1 MIFRRIYQ
9 FGILGAFLSLPLIF
23 IKLPVNF
30 SISDF
35 FLCISMLIVGVNWI
49 YEKDIAPLSQN
60 IFRVPIIFLLIGFS
74 LSVINT
80 FNLSESYTSMIQF
93 LFIFILA
100 YSVLLYTSNQKTLII
115 LFTVPI
121 IFIVIFLTV
130 FSKYG
135 VDLSQGMALLES
147 GWGGRYTFGANEPNI
162 AARLILQITPVLL
175 IWILYSRN
183 LITGLFASIIFLLS
197 SYIVVITA
205 SRSAILIFALGL
217 FCFVVFSKKLNYGAF
232 RRVMYGGI
240 IAISSLLFVVISKT
254 DFSDFSRPL
263 QRYSTIF
270 DIQRSPSSMQR
281 YNVIQL
287 AFDKINQSP
296 LVGVGLENSSG
307 YTGTVTHNPL
317 ILMWL
322 ENGIFGLI
330 GFSMIYI
337 IMLMYVYKSYQ
348 FSFFQDPYLM
358 ALSIIT
364 VMMVFGDM
372 FMANSYKRYLWLPP
386 LLMIVQFTQYRDGK
400 VID

>member
-1 MIFRRIYQ
+1 MIFRHVYQ
-9 FGILGAFLSLPLIF
+9 FGIWGAFLSLPLIF
-23 IKLPVNF
+23 IKLPINF

-35 FLCISMLIVGVNWI
+35 FLLVSMFIVGLNWV
-49 YEKDIAPLSQN
+49 YTKNFTSLKQN
-60 IFRVPIIFLLIGFS
+60 IFRVPLIFLLIGFS
-74 LSVINT
+74 LSIVNT
-80 FNLSESYTSMIQF
+80 FSPFESFTSMIQL

-100 YSVLLYTSNQKTLII
+100 YSVLLYNSDHKILII
-115 LFTVPI
+115 LFTIPTML
-121 IFIVIFLTV
+121 IVIFLTV
-130 FSKYG
+130 FSVFG
-135 VDLSQGMALLES
+135 IDLSQGMALLES

-175 IWILYSRN
+175 IWIFYSRN
-183 LITGLFASIIFLLS
+183 WMTGICASIMLILS
-197 SYIVVITA
+197 AYIVVVTA

-217 FCFVVFSKKLNYGAF
+217 ICFVIFSKKLNDKSF
-232 RRVMYGGI
+232 KTMIYGGLVI
-240 IAISSLLFVVISKT
+240 ISSLILVVLSKS

-322 ENGIFGLI
+322 ENGLFGLI
-330 GFSMIYI
+330 GFLMIYI
-337 IMLMYVYKSYQ
+337 IMIIYVFKSYQ
-348 FSFFQDPYLM
+348 RSFFKDPYLM

-372 FMANSYKRYLWLPP
+372 FMANSYKRYLWLPA
-386 LLMIVQFTQYRDGK
+386 LLMIVQYSQFRNEK
-400 VID
+400 IID

>member
-1 MIFRRIYQ
+1 MIFRHVYQ
-9 FGILGAFLSLPLIF
+9 FGIWGAFLSLPLIF
-23 IKLPVNF
+23 IKLPINF

-35 FLCISMLIVGVNWI
+35 FLCISMLIVCVNWV
-49 YEKDIAPLSQN
+49 YEKNFAPLKQN
-60 IFRVPIIFLLIGFS
+60 IFRVPLIFLLIGFS
-74 LSVINT
+74 LSVVNT
-80 FNLSESYTSMIQF
+80 FNPSESLTSIVQL

-100 YSVLLYTSNQKTLII
+100 YSVLQYNSNYKTLIL
-115 LFTVPI
+115 LFT
-121 IFIVIFLTV
+121 FSTLLIVILLSV
-130 FSKYG
+130 FSMYG
-135 VDLSQGMALLES
+135 VDLSQGMALLEL

-162 AARLILQITPVLL
+162 AARLILQISPVLL
-175 IWILYSRN
+175 IWIFYTRN
-183 LITGLFASIIFLLS
+183 LITGLFASIMLLLS
-197 SYIVVITA
+197 AYIVVVTA

-217 FCFVVFSKKLNYGAF
+217 ICFVIFSKKLNNGVF
-232 RRVMYGGI
+232 KRVMYGGL
-240 IAISSLLFVVISKT
+240 IAISSLLLVLMSKA

-270 DIQRSPSSMQR
+270 DMQRSPSSMQR

-287 AFDKINQSP
+287 AFDRINQSP

-330 GFSMIYI
+330 GFSMIYMIMI
-337 IMLMYVYKSYQ
+337 IYVYKSYQ
-348 FSFFQDPYLM
+348 YSFFKDPYLM

-372 FMANSYKRYLWLPP
+372 FMANSYKRYLWLPA
-386 LLMIVQFTQYRDGK
+386 LLMIVQYSKYRNEIL
-400 VID
+400 ID

>member
-1 MIFRRIYQ
+1 MIFRHIYQ
-9 FGILGAFLSLPLIF
+9 FGIWGAFLSLPLIF
-23 IKLPVNF
+23 IKLPINF

-35 FLCISMLIVGVNWI
+35 FLCISMLIVCVNWV
-49 YEKDIAPLSQN
+49 YEKNIAPLKQN
-60 IFRVPIIFLLIGFS
+60 IFRVPLIFLLLGFS
-74 LSVINT
+74 LSVVNA
-80 FNLSESYTSMIQF
+80 FNLSESFTSIVQL

-100 YSVLLYTSNQKTLII
+100 YSVLQYNSNYKTLIL
-115 LFTVPI
+115 LFT
-121 IFIVIFLTV
+121 FSTLLIVILLSV
-130 FSKYG
+130 FSMYG

-147 GWGGRYTFGANEPNI
+147 GWGGRYTFGENEPNI
-162 AARLILQITPVLL
+162 AARLILQISPVLL
-175 IWILYSRN
+175 IWIFYSRN
-183 LITGLFASIIFLLS
+183 LITGLFASIMFLLS
-197 SYIVVITA
+197 AYIVVVTA
-205 SRSAILIFALGL
+205 SRSAILIFILGI
-217 FCFVVFSKKLNYGAF
+217 FCFAIFSKKLNDGVF
-232 RRVMYGGI
+232 RRVIYGGL
-240 IAISSLLFVVISKT
+240 IAISSLLLLVMNKA
-254 DFSDFSRPL
+254 DFSEFSRPL

-270 DIQRSPSSMQR
+270 DMQRSPSSLQR

-330 GFSMIYI
+330 GFSMIYM
-337 IMLMYVYKSYQ
+337 IMIMYVYKSYQ
-348 FSFFQDPYLM
+348 FSFFKDPYLM

-372 FMANSYKRYLWLPP
+372 FMANSYKRYLWLPA

-400 VID
+400 IID

>member
-1 MIFRRIYQ
+1 MIFRHVYQ
-9 FGILGAFLSLPLIF
+9 FGILGTFLSLPLIF
-23 IKLPVNF
+23 IKLPINF

-35 FLCISMLIVGVNWI
+35 FLCISMSIICVNWI
-49 YEKDIAPLSQN
+49 YTKNITPLQQN

-74 LSVINT
+74 LSVVDT
-80 FNLSESYTSMIQF
+80 FNLSESFTSIVQL
-93 LFIFILA
+93 LFIFILS
-100 YSVLLYTSNQKTLII
+100 YSVLQYTSNHKTLIL
-115 LFTVPI
+115 LFT
-121 IFIVIFLTV
+121 FSTSLIVILLSI
-130 FSKYG
+130 FSMFG
-135 VDLSQGMALLES
+135 IDLSQGMALLES

-162 AARLILQITPVLL
+162 AARLILQIIPVLL
-175 IWILYSRN
+175 IWIFYNRN
-183 LITGLFASIIFLLS
+183 LIAGLFALILFFLS
-197 SYIVVITA
+197 SYIVVVTA
-205 SRSAILIFALGL
+205 SRSAILIFVLGL
-217 FCFVVFSKKLNYGAF
+217 FCFILFSKKINDGTF
-232 RRVMYGGI
+232 RRVIYGGL
-240 IAISSLLFVVISKT
+240 IAISSFLLVVINKA
-254 DFSDFSRPL
+254 DFSDFNRPL

-270 DIQRSPSSMQR
+270 DMERSPSSIQR

-287 AFDKINQSP
+287 ALDKINKSP
-296 LVGVGLENSSG
+296 FVGVGLENSSG
-307 YTGTVTHNPL
+307 YTGIVTHNPL
-317 ILMWL
+317 ILMWF

>member
-1 MIFRRIYQ
+1 MIFRHVYQ

-23 IKLPVNF
+23 IKLPINF

-35 FLCISMLIVGVNWI
+35 FLLISMFIVVLNWI
-49 YEKDIAPLSQN
+49 NTKDFSPIKQN
-60 IFRVPIIFLLIGFS
+60 IFRVPLIFLLIGFS
-74 LSVINT
+74 LSIVNT
-80 FNLSESYTSMIQF
+80 FSPFESFTSMIQL

-100 YSVLLYTSNQKTLII
+100 YSVLLYNSDHKILII
-115 LFTVPI
+115 LFTIPTML
-121 IFIVIFLTV
+121 IVIFLTV
-130 FSKYG
+130 FSIYG

-162 AARLILQITPVLL
+162 AARLILQIAPVLL
-175 IWILYSRN
+175 IWMFCSRN
-183 LITGLFASIIFLLS
+183 LITGLFGSIMFLLS
-197 SYIVVITA
+197 SYIVVVTA

-217 FCFVVFSKKLNYGAF
+217 LCFVFFSKKLNDGSF
-232 RRVMYGGI
+232 RRVMYGGLI
-240 IAISSLLFVVISKT
+240 TISLLLLVVISKT
-254 DFSDFSRPL
+254 DFNDFTRPL

-281 YNVIQL
+281 YNIIQL

-307 YTGTVTHNPL
+307 YTGIVTHNPL
-317 ILMWL
+317 IIMWL
-322 ENGIFGLI
+322 ENGIFGII

-400 VID
+400 IID

>member
-1 MIFRRIYQ
+1 MIFRHIYQ
-9 FGILGAFLSLPLIF
+9 FGIWGAFLSLPLIF

-30 SISDF
+30 TISDF
-35 FLCISMLIVGVNWI
+35 FLCISMFIVCLNLI
-49 YEKDIAPLSQN
+49 YEKNSTPLKQN
-60 IFRVPIIFLLIGFS
+60 IFRVPLIFLLIGFS
-74 LSVINT
+74 LSVVNT
-80 FNLSESYTSMIQF
+80 FNNSESFTSIVQL

-115 LFTVPI
+115 LFMVPT

-130 FSKYG
+130 FSIYG

-162 AARLILQITPVLL
+162 AARLILQIVPVLL
-175 IWILYSRN
+175 IWMFYSRN
-183 LITGLFASIIFLLS
+183 LLTGLFASIMLLLS
-197 SYIVVITA
+197 SYIVVVTA

-217 FCFVVFSKKLNYGAF
+217 FCFVVFSNKLNYSAF
-232 RRVMYGGI
+232 RRVMYGGLI
-240 IAISSLLFVVISKT
+240 TISSLLLVVISKT

-307 YTGTVTHNPL
+307 YTGIATHNPL
-317 ILMWL
+317 IIMWL